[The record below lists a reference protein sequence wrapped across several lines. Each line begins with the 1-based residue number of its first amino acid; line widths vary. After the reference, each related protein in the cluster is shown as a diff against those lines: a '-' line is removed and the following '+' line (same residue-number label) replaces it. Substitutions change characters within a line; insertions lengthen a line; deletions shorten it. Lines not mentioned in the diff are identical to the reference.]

1 MLPIFLQI
9 KHLGSMSLWIFTLPI
24 HCFAAL
30 QASRHLWVPV
40 FCQGCR
46 QQSSSLQGYS
56 LSGISVRIFQ
66 HETGNKWQKNRV
78 KFKILFQYYMQSPQA
93 SLVVGYLSINLN
105 CRPQNQEHSGEPA
118 PSHRSAL
125 WGLLF
130 PPPQNKKHWLVIW
143 GDPKPVEVAST
154 VRLPELEA
162 SPYPPLSYLWSGLNN
177 GSCFMG
183 LLGGLHEASMSRI

>member
-24 HCFAAL
+24 HCSAAL

-66 HETGNKWQKNRV
+66 HKTGNKWQKNRV
-78 KFKILFQYYMQSPQA
+78 KFKIRFQYYMQSPQA

-118 PSHRSAL
+118 P
-125 WGLLF
+125 
-130 PPPQNKKHWLVIW
+130 QNKKHWLVIW

-162 SPYPPLSYLWSGLNN
+162 SPYPQLSHLWSGLNN